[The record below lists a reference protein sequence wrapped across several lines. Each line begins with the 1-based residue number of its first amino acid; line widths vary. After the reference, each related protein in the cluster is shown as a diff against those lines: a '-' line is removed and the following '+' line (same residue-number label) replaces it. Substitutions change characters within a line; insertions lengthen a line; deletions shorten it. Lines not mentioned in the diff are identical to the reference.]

1 MHKSIPTYS
10 TQTKEWTY
18 TYFENEKEFKEF
30 VWSKFKKPGDIKL
43 RNTWAWR
50 QEATRYE
57 QDGSYDFNIVARS
70 ADYVKYWNDE
80 KEKCISG
87 VIIDDYYLSRYYY
100 FWLNFLP
107 INDKK
112 VNKLVFPEIWDSQ
125 YYFFL
130 YEYLCEL
137 EYKYSVVVKKRQ
149 WGSTFQHLAILLND
163 IWFETGFINKIAASD
178 EDYLL
183 ADWSIMEEYRT
194 FLNKHTAWYRQFNPD
209 KTLNWQQRWE
219 VKKGGRKSYIGN
231 SSILRGLNMKM
242 SPSKGV
248 GGKNNKFYYEEAG
261 ITKTMNKT
269 FQYIDP
275 ALKLGA
281 LTTGI
286 FMAGG
291 SVGELDQCEDLK
303 SMALKPHGSNVLPIK
318 NTFDDSD
325 EVQEIC
331 FFVPEFWSMPP
342 YIDGDGNSIIDTP
355 TKEESEWLQK
365 QVDKYPNVDP
375 EIGAKEWCIK
385 ERENLR
391 INASPEGYRMYIS
404 QHPFTLSE
412 AFAWR
417 AEAVFPQDLVIRQQ
431 ERIKNKGNY
440 GTNVS
445 LEYDASGSVKHT
457 IVDDLPIQHFPMSER
472 DNKKGVVT
480 VYDFPEPNPKWMTYF
495 AGIDPI
501 MIGKTTSSTSLFSIY
516 ILKNVTERTYEEA
529 GEQKIKVDGYKIV
542 ASYTGRY
549 DELRNTNKIAEML
562 LVWYNALAA
571 VENNVM
577 SFINHMQEK
586 GLQRHLATKDQLSF
600 VSELK
605 TNLNVFCPYGFKT
618 NETIKGY
625 FIDLV
630 FEYLSEKLDQIK
642 KKGTDEVVKT
652 IYGVERIPDLMLLEE
667 LRQYHDKL
675 NVDRFIAFAAGLALM
690 KAYKK
695 TNLGIIRIDDTK
707 KEEKPKIET
716 IKKSFFKHYGQEFQP
731 DQQPRQRSYF
741 KNYI

>member
-1 MHKSIPTYS
+1 MFKSIPTYNTES
-10 TQTKEWTY
+10 NQWSY
-18 TYFENEKEFKEF
+18 TNFETEKEFKEF
-30 VWSKFKKPGDIKL
+30 IWSKFKKPGDIKL
-43 RNTWAWR
+43 KNTWAWR
-50 QEATRYE
+50 QEAIKYE
-57 QDGSYDFNIVARS
+57 KEGSYDFDIVLRS
-70 ADYVKYWNDE
+70 SDYVTYWNNE
-80 KEKCISG
+80 KEKCTKG
-87 VIIDDYYLSRYYY
+87 VIIDDFYLTRYYY

-112 VNKLVFPEIWDSQ
+112 VNKLQFPEVWDSQ

-163 IWFETGFINKIAASD
+163 MWFETGFINKIAASD

-291 SVGELDQCEDLK
+291 SVGELDFCEDLK
-303 SMALKPHGSNVLPIK
+303 SMALKPHGSNVLALE
-318 NTFDDSD
+318 NTFDDAD

-331 FFVPEFWSMPP
+331 FFVPEYWSMPP
-342 YIDGDGNSIIDTP
+342 FIDADGNSLID
-355 TKEESEWLQK
+355 EAR
-365 QVDKYPNVDP
+365 D
-375 EIGAKEWCIK
+375 WCIK
-385 ERENLR
+385 EREKLKQD
-391 INASPEGYRMYIS
+391 ASPEGYRMYIS

-417 AEAVFPQDLVIRQQ
+417 KEAVFPQDLVLRQQ
-431 ERIKNKGNY
+431 ERIKDKGNY

-445 LEYDASGSVKHT
+445 LEYDANGSVKHT
-457 IVDDLPIQHFPMSER
+457 IIDDLPIQHFPLTER

-480 VYDFPEPNPKWMTYF
+480 IYEFPESNPKWMTYF

-501 MIGKTTSSTSLFSIY
+501 MIGKTTSSASLFSIY
-516 ILKNVTERTYEEA
+516 IFKNVVERKYKEGEE
-529 GEQKIKVDGYKIV
+529 ERIKLDGYKIV
-542 ASYTGRY
+542 ASYTGRH
-549 DELRNTNKIAEML
+549 DELKNTNKIAEML

-630 FEYLSEKLDQIK
+630 FEYLTEKLDQIK

-652 IYGVERIPDLMLLEE
+652 IYGAERIPDLMLLEE

-695 TNLGIIRIDDTK
+695 TNLGIIRIDETK

-716 IKKSFFKHYGQEFQP
+716 IKKSFFKHYGQEFQSN
-731 DQQPRQRSYF
+731 QQPRQRSYF
-741 KNYI
+741 KNYT